1 MDKSYVSTKLRC
13 YSSIIRLSYQEQ
25 GIRKIWSLNDVKNVV
40 RSWFS
45 IQKREFS
52 VNISNLESCFYE
64 GNIEEEPVVRLYGE
78 IIRPDITDDKIKDE
92 LLSLFSFLK
101 SELNQYN
108 FTFYFQGYRENASI
122 RLF

>member
-45 IQKREFS
+45 IQQRELS